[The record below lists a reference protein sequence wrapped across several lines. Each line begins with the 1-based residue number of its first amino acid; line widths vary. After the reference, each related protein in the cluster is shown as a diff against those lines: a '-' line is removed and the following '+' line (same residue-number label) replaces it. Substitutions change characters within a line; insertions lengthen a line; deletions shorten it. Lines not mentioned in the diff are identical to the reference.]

1 MTALE
6 VAQLI
11 SIILAGVI
19 SIAGLFGVTV
29 YFAERARQKAGKKN
43 RKELEKEAKEK
54 EEKNK
59 LEALKLQEYENSLR
73 IIIREENA
81 SLKEDVSEIKENL
94 QDNTKGTIT
103 LLRNDMKKSLDY
115 CKRQGYAS
123 SSDRANWHELYNTY
137 GKLGGNHFKEFVDA
151 WKQELDDLPVHPEE
165 EAPKKKTRK
174 AKNK

>member
-6 VAQLI
+6 VAQLA

-19 SIAGLFGVTV
+19 SLAGLFGVTV
-29 YFAERARQKAGKKN
+29 YFSERARQKAGKKN
-43 RKELEKEAKEK
+43 RKELEK

-73 IIIREENA
+73 VIIREENA

-123 SSDRANWHELYNTY
+123 SSDKANWHELYNTY

-151 WKQELDDLPVHPEE
+151 WKQELDELPTHPDE

-174 AKNK
+174 NKDK

>member
-6 VAQLI
+6 VAQLA

-19 SIAGLFGVTV
+19 SLAGLFGVTV
-29 YFAERARQKAGKKN
+29 YFSERARQKAGKKN
-43 RKELEKEAKEK
+43 RKELEK

-73 IIIREENA
+73 VIIREENA

-123 SSDRANWHELYNTY
+123 SSDKAN
-137 GKLGGNHFKEFVDA
+137 
-151 WKQELDDLPVHPEE
+151 
-165 EAPKKKTRK
+165 
-174 AKNK
+174 